1 MVKAMVAP
9 DADVIA
15 LFPKGELR
23 SDTHSS
29 SEECMLGFVVA
40 AGVNTFLAQ
49 TCYECVRVG

>member
-1 MVKAMVAP
+1 MVAP

-29 SEECMLGFVVA
+29 GEKGMLSVDVA
-40 AGVNTFLAQ
+40 ARANISFAQ
-49 TCYECVRVG
+49 AYCDCVRVG